1 MGSFVRRCDEREF
14 ERARHAAHINATVLD
29 DKPNLEVGPFR
40 TPDESLN
47 AFAHV
52 AITAGLATGTHKLEV
67 ANHSMEQLRE
77 IVHLAEAWWWGCVRL
92 MLIHLRGDDEKVSP
106 N

>member
-14 ERARHAAHINATVLD
+14 EKARDVAHIKATVLD

-40 TPDESLN
+40 TLDESLS

-77 IVHLAEAWWWGCVRL
+77 IVHLAEAWWWGVRQT
-92 MLIHLRGDDEKVSP
+92 HAQTPPGRR
-106 N
+106 